1 MHCPSWRLEKFQKIK
16 SYFSSPFLKQQLH
29 QFCSSNQV
37 AAVEMQ
43 AATAPAR
50 VALPM
55 SAGRDILKLL
65 RVEAAAD
72 GSSQSSTSVFPLTA
86 AMLRGLGGMTN

>member
-1 MHCPSWRLEKFQKIK
+1 
-16 SYFSSPFLKQQLH
+16 
-29 QFCSSNQV
+29 
-37 AAVEMQ
+37 MQ

-55 SAGRDILKLL
+55 SAGRDKLKLL

-72 GSSQSSTSVFPLTA
+72 GSSQSSTTVFPLTA

>member
-50 VALPM
+50 AASPM
-55 SAGRDILKLL
+55 SAGRDKRKLS

-72 GSSQSSTSVFPLTA
+72 GSSRCGMTVFPSTA
-86 AMLRGLGGMTN
+86 ASNNVGYVG